1 MGKMCIKERV
11 VGEYYYIEIVK
22 CYLCLALN
30 HHLEDLKV
38 TMLETWKLRGACDVC
53 KCKEE

>member
-1 MGKMCIKERV
+1 MCIKERV